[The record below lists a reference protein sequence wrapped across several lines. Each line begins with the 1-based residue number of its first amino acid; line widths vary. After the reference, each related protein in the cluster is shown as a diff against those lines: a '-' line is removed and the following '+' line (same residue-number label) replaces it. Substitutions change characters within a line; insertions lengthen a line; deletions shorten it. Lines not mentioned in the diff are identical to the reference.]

1 MDDTNGSRSAPP
13 PATPDRGW
21 RHAPLFDRLSARCA
35 LPIAS
40 ATEMEIVHCGDEHFR
55 RVTDAIG
62 AARREIAI
70 EMYQVK
76 PDEIGRR
83 VARALL
89 DAAARGVRVRLLA
102 DAWGSKRFAGEM
114 RRLRRGGVDARWYS
128 PWRPWNSPMRR
139 THRKLVVVDRALATI
154 GGMNF
159 AREFSQ
165 ACCGAEAWRDVSAWF
180 SGPVVEH
187 FALQFEAA
195 WGDAPDAP
203 SLASTAEGIRC
214 AVVGGSD
221 GRQGFADAYRA
232 LVDGARREVLI
243 ANPYFIPD
251 PDFRG
256 RLAAAARRGVRV
268 TVVVPRRCDIEPFKH
283 AARRLYG
290 GLLRAGVTIIE
301 RQDRMV
307 HAKVA
312 VVDRELAA
320 IGSANINRRS
330 FYWNGETLLLT
341 DHAPVVREISAF
353 ILEEGAAAGEELTIS
368 NWAAHPD
375 RRPLSELLSTPVYVL
390 F

>member
-1 MDDTNGSRSAPP
+1 M
-13 PATPDRGW
+13 
-21 RHAPLFDRLSARCA
+21 
-35 LPIAS
+35 
-40 ATEMEIVHCGDEHFR
+40 VHCGDEHFR

-62 AARREIAI
+62 GARREIAI
-70 EMYQVK
+70 EMYQIK
-76 PDEIGRR
+76 PDEIGFRI
-83 VARALL
+83 ARALL
-89 DAAARGVRVRLLA
+89 DAASRGVRVRLLA
-102 DAWGSKRFAGEM
+102 DAWGSKRFAREM

-139 THRKLVVVDRALATI
+139 THRKLVIVDGALASV

-159 AREFSQ
+159 AREFSP

-180 SGPVVEH
+180 AGPVVEH

-195 WGDAPDAP
+195 WGDPP
-203 SLASTAEGIRC
+203 RTSSLASTAEGIRC

-221 GRQGFADAYRA
+221 GRQGFAEAYRA
-232 LVDGARREVLI
+232 LVDGARHEVLI

-256 RLAAAARRGVRV
+256 RLAAAARRGVHV
-268 TVVVPRRCDIEPFKH
+268 MVVVPRRCDIEPFKH

-341 DHAPVVREISAF
+341 DHRPVVREISSF
-353 ILEEGAAAGEELTIS
+353 ILEEGYSAGEELTHS

-375 RRPLSELLSTPVYVL
+375 RSPFSELLATSVYVL